1 MEKPVIIS
9 IRGVQTLEEGQEDV
23 MELVTQGILRQE
35 EGELSLT
42 YLESELTGLEGTT
55 TTFHI
60 TPERITLHREGTL
73 NSEMIFQEGQK
84 HFSLYETPY
93 GGLML
98 GVNTH
103 RAKADFGEDGGNLS
117 IRYALEVDSQH
128 RGERLRD
135 PGDGTS
141 AGPAGPRTVS
151 GEKGKKRIERYGK
164 YDSIRKGAGEP
175 GDRPGL

>member
-60 TPERITLHREGTL
+60 TP
-73 NSEMIFQEGQK
+73 
-84 HFSLYETPY
+84 
-93 GGLML
+93 
-98 GVNTH
+98 
-103 RAKADFGEDGGNLS
+103 
-117 IRYALEVDSQH
+117 
-128 RGERLRD
+128 
-135 PGDGTS
+135 
-141 AGPAGPRTVS
+141 
-151 GEKGKKRIERYGK
+151 
-164 YDSIRKGAGEP
+164 
-175 GDRPGL
+175 